1 VPLTSDLARRFKTAA
16 MNRTNQSTESLLGG
30 SAATSPTASPSDP
43 SRSDKGA
50 AGSFSAPRPLHR
62 PPHPAALEL
71 ARLLARLA
79 FEEDTR
85 NAQEG
90 QR

>member
-1 VPLTSDLARRFKTAA
+1 
-16 MNRTNQSTESLLGG
+16 M
-30 SAATSPTASPSDP
+30 
-43 SRSDKGA
+43 GA

-79 FEEDTR
+79 FEDDLR
-85 NAQEG
+85 NTQESA
-90 QR
+90 R